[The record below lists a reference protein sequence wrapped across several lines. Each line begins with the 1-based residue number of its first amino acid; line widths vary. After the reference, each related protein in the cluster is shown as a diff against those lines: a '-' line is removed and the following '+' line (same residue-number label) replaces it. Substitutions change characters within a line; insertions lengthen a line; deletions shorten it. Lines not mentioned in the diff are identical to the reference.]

1 MILETPRLIL
11 RKPKLSDWKD
21 IVEGCKV
28 LDVSKYLAVVPY
40 PYTKKDAIEWINRTI
55 KKWNKKEREDYTFV
69 IELKSE
75 KKVIGATSLR
85 KVDLFNGVADIGSW
99 INKNYWRRGY
109 ITESKIP
116 ILDFAFNKLKL
127 RRVEAEAFTQNKPS
141 NSMIQ
146 SLGYKLEG
154 TKRKN
159 IISRA
164 TGKILDENVYGMLKS
179 EWKISRPKLIKRL
192 EKKLK

>member
-69 IELKSE
+69 IE
-75 KKVIGATSLR
+75 
-85 KVDLFNGVADIGSW
+85 
-99 INKNYWRRGY
+99 
-109 ITESKIP
+109 
-116 ILDFAFNKLKL
+116 
-127 RRVEAEAFTQNKPS
+127 
-141 NSMIQ
+141 
-146 SLGYKLEG
+146 
-154 TKRKN
+154 
-159 IISRA
+159 
-164 TGKILDENVYGMLKS
+164 
-179 EWKISRPKLIKRL
+179 
-192 EKKLK
+192 KKL